1 MTTYI
6 VLKFTVNRFHIML
19 CFYYAFWT
27 GKFQIELI
35 VKKSLSKSL
44 VQISGMNLFKVNRDR
59 KQDVFIVDNKDI
71 RTTLDRFHTMP
82 LCFW

>member
-1 MTTYI
+1 MLYNLCQANNKDIRMTTYI

-35 VKKSLSKSL
+35 VKKISFK
-44 VQISGMNLFKVNRDR
+44 ISGPNIWHEPIESK
-59 KQDVFIVDNKDI
+59 
-71 RTTLDRFHTMP
+71 
-82 LCFW
+82 